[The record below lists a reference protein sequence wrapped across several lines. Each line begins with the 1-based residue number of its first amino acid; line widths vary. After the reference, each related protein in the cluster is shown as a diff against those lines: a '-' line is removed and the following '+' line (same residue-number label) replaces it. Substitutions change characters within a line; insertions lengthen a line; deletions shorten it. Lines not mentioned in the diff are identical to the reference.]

1 MFNLLLIILLFE
13 VSANAANQYMYRVHI
28 GSYKVVDSPQKIESL
43 PEVKKYVLPEGYH
56 CFFSGGYYIYFEG
69 ALKRLKDI
77 HTKGFKKATIRVY
90 KNEKLVLLID
100 GLNHIEE
107 ESINPML
114 IPENETVDKQIFSL
128 SRKWTLRNRADFYRE
143 MLIPSLTDTT
153 RYKPKNENL
162 ESNWN
167 FNLNLFG
174 HFNWT
179 KRSKKESEPEKSP
192 PKGKEKNK
200 EEDLNSDE
208 NEENTTYDEA
218 LMLAIEEGIVE
229 EKAEEVIEE
238 NDEKIELSDQFF
250 PDEKPVFKI
259 YLASVETGGK
269 VPTKIKHVTEIVYT
283 YEKKTL
289 TLYTVGYYASSA
301 KAYTDLANYRNQGF
315 YNAKI
320 IGIYKTIV
328 VSQNIADEIL
338 NRTQP
343 KK

>member
-1 MFNLLLIILLFE
+1 MKKLKILIIILLFN
-13 VSANAANQYMYRVHI
+13 VVANAANQYLYRVHI
-28 GSYKVVDSPQKIESL
+28 GSYKVLDSPEAIKSL
-43 PEVKKYVLPEGYH
+43 PEVKKYMLPEGYH
-56 CFFSGGYYIYFEG
+56 CFFSGGYYIYFKG

-77 HTKGFKKATIRVY
+77 HKEGFKKATIRVY

-107 ESINPML
+107 ESINPTP
-114 IPENETVDKQIFSL
+114 IPENEIVDKQIFSL

-143 MLIPSLTDTT
+143 MIIPSLTDTT
-153 RYKPKNENL
+153 GYTPKNEKL
-162 ESNWN
+162 GSKWK
-167 FNLNLFG
+167 FNLNIFG
-174 HFNWT
+174 QLGWQ
-179 KRSKKESEPEKSP
+179 KKSSSAKKSP
-192 PKGKEKNK
+192 KENIKNK
-200 EEDLNSDE
+200 EED
-208 NEENTTYDEA
+208 ENTEEEEEEEIYDEA
-218 LMLAIEEGIVE
+218 LMAAVEEGIVE

-238 NDEKIELSDQFF
+238 NDENIELSDQFI

-269 VPTKIKHVTEIVYT
+269 VPTKIKYVTDIVYT

-301 KAYTDLANYRNQGF
+301 KAQADLSNYRNEGF

-328 VSQNIADEIL
+328 VSQDIADEIL
-338 NRTQP
+338 FRAQQE
-343 KK
+343 K